1 LFAEDRIVT
10 RSTLTKI
17 TNKSNK
23 VKTEIRNDT
32 KKNFVNDNN
41 KNLIQLSLLENERPP
56 FSRYTVLDSA
66 TEINNYN
73 FNISMSEEITEKF
86 EMSDEKTTITFR
98 VSNQNKRLVGLW
110 EKLRFKK
117 EKNKC
122 YPVICLICDH
132 VDYHGNIRR
141 HLKKHKIECK
151 CRKRTRSCTCEFD
164 KQQSSIITGESKRF
178 EHMIKNDININNLE
192 STEIKDKDNLS

>member
-1 LFAEDRIVT
+1 MFAEDRIVT

-66 TEINNYN
+66 TEINN
-73 FNISMSEEITEKF
+73 
-86 EMSDEKTTITFR
+86 
-98 VSNQNKRLVGLW
+98 
-110 EKLRFKK
+110 
-117 EKNKC
+117 
-122 YPVICLICDH
+122 
-132 VDYHGNIRR
+132 
-141 HLKKHKIECK
+141 
-151 CRKRTRSCTCEFD
+151 
-164 KQQSSIITGESKRF
+164 
-178 EHMIKNDININNLE
+178 
-192 STEIKDKDNLS
+192 